1 MVRGLKILVENTLFG
16 VYNKVQIA
24 IDRLRF
30 FEPPEGYYLAF
41 SGGKDSIV
49 IEHLA
54 DMAGVKYQT
63 HFSMTTV
70 DPPELLHF
78 IERYNGVHWH
88 RPEKT
93 MFQLIIKKGPPTRL
107 NRFCCAYLKETGGIG
122 RLVVTGVRWQ
132 ESVKRKARRMVEL
145 CYKDNGKSFL
155 HPIIDWTEED
165 VWEFIRFYELSYCS
179 LYDEHNNPNEC
190 VKPISAKK
198 RMDCVGCSFFAKCK
212 VFDFKRIGCVLCPMQ
227 TNEMR
232 KKDIER
238 FPKFAKA
245 YLRAFDKMLEV
256 KKDRK
261 NWKTA
266 EDVMAWWIGDQPY
279 REEET
284 LFSKYE

>member
-1 MVRGLKILVENTLFG
+1 MLIENTLFG
-16 VYNKVQIA
+16 IQDKVQIA
-24 IDRLRF
+24 IERLRQ

-54 DMAGVKYQT
+54 DMAGVKYET
-63 HFSMTTV
+63 HFSMTTA
-70 DPPELLHF
+70 DPPEVLHF
-78 IERYNGVHWH
+78 IETYNGVHWH

-145 CYKDNGKSFL
+145 CYKERGKSFL
-155 HPIIDWTEED
+155 HPIIDWTED
-165 VWEFIRFYELSYCS
+165 NVWEFIKLYKLPYCS
-179 LYDEHNNPNEC
+179 LYDE
-190 VKPISAKK
+190 
-198 RMDCVGCSFFAKCK
+198 G
-212 VFDFKRIGCVLCPMQ
+212 FKRIGCVLCPMQ
-227 TNEMR
+227 SNKDR
-232 KKDIER
+232 KRDIER
-238 FPKFAKA
+238 FPNFARA
-245 YLRAFDKMLEV
+245 YLRAFGKMLEV
-256 KKDRK
+256 KDHK

>member
-1 MVRGLKILVENTLFG
+1 MLIENTLFG
-16 VYNKVQIA
+16 IYDKVQVA
-24 IDRLRF
+24 IERLRQ

-54 DMAGVKYQT
+54 DMAGVKYET

-70 DPPELLHF
+70 DPPEVLHF
-78 IERYNGVHWH
+78 IETYNGVHWH

-93 MFQLIIKKGPPTRL
+93 MFQLILKKGPPTRL

-145 CYKDNGKSFL
+145 CYKENSKSFL
-155 HPIIDWTEED
+155 HPIIDWTED
-165 VWEFIRFYELSYCS
+165 DIWEFIRFYNLSYCS
-179 LYDEHNNPNEC
+179 LYDEKDSSGRCLLNRN
-190 VKPISAKK
+190 IKK
-198 RMDCVGCSFFAKCK
+198 RLDCIGCGEKTCRIWA
-212 VFDFKRIGCVLCPMQ
+212 FKRIGCVLCPMQ
-227 TNEMR
+227 TNEGR

-238 FPKFAKA
+238 FPNFARA
-245 YLRAFDKMLEV
+245 YLRAFGKMLEV
-256 KKDRK
+256 KKDRR
-261 NWKTA
+261 NWKTP